1 MISAL
6 CERCGKRDCVLE
18 EVWVQSPGQSAV
30 LDLCRECVDLF
41 FKVVDSFPDHLN
53 KMEELLDVDS
63 NPA

>member
-1 MISAL
+1 M
-6 CERCGKRDCVLE
+6 
-18 EVWVQSPGQSAV
+18 QSPGQSAV